1 MQADDQRIL
10 LSAVIFSGHIEF
22 IGHCDL
28 ELLIIEGFLPE
39 KVPEGFSGIP
49 VDMDLVAVRPVLC
62 AARVNGDRRIQVT
75 GEAGLPL
82 VKADDISAVI
92 LIIRDLRSGNI
103 IAHFRIEGLK
113 TETAGVTVGADADVE
128 FRGELQLQK
137 GSEAVRGDGHI
148 ISFDSRVEPDLT
160 VIVSVNEE
168 L

>member
-1 MQADDQRIL
+1 
-10 LSAVIFSGHIEF
+10 
-22 IGHCDL
+22 
-28 ELLIIEGFLPE
+28 
-39 KVPEGFSGIP
+39 
-49 VDMDLVAVRPVLC
+49 MDLVAVRPVLC
-62 AARVNGDRRIQVT
+62 TARVNGDRCVQVT

-148 ISFDSRVEPDLT
+148 ISFNSRVEPDLT